1 MLNVLLCIES
11 CLYREGLRTLLG
23 RSEDI
28 GRVEVCSAPSEI
40 DTSVPPADLVLID
53 VALSSTAGAA
63 RRAVTAALRAA
74 RAPVIALGLAETDE
88 EALAL
93 VEAGASAF
101 ITKDN
106 SIGDLVETMKAV
118 ARGET
123 CCAPSVVR
131 LMQQRLVKL
140 AAGREHSHALSK
152 LSHREH
158 HILGLVEQRLSN
170 KQIAR
175 ALGLEV
181 STIKNHV
188 HNIIVKL
195 SVKNRVEAA
204 QALAVSGRAGLADQA
219 SAAG

>member
-11 CLYREGLRTLLG
+11 CLYREGLRALLS
-23 RSEDI
+23 RSDDI
-28 GRVEVCSAPSEI
+28 LRLQACADPSEI
-40 DTSVPPADLVLID
+40 DASAEPAPDLVLID
-53 VALSSTAGAA
+53 VALGGTAAAA
-63 RRAVTAALRAA
+63 RRAVIAAHRAA
-74 RAPVIALGLAETDE
+74 RAPVIALGLAQTDE
-88 EALAL
+88 EVLAL
-93 VEAGASAF
+93 MEAGAAAF
-101 ITKDN
+101 ITKED
-106 SIGDLVETMKAV
+106 SISDLVETMKAV

-123 CCAPSVVR
+123 CCAPNVVR

-140 AAGREHSHALSK
+140 SAGRERSYALSK

-175 ALGLEV
+175 TLGLEV

-195 SVKNRVEAA
+195 SVKNRTEAA
-204 QALAVSGRAGLADQA
+204 QALGLVSNRAG
-219 SAAG
+219 